1 MKGAMMTKGR
11 WKTINRWRRMQRSRL
26 RARRLSLTQQERA
39 AGRAAASAGITEFL
53 AARGDG
59 CVGVYW
65 PFKAEID
72 IRHIA
77 NDGVPVALPVVVRR
91 GQPLEFWR
99 WRPGMALRRGV
110 WDIPIPVTRD
120 VVQPSVLLVPLLG
133 FDDAGYRLGYGGG
146 YYDRTL
152 DAMSPRPLA
161 IGLGFDC
168 ALLPTIHPQP
178 HDIPMDAIITENGIT
193 RYTRAAAPVR
203 AEPAYAAG
211 D

>member
-1 MKGAMMTKGR
+1 
-11 WKTINRWRRMQRSRL
+11 MQRARL
-26 RARRLSLTQQERA
+26 RARRLSLAQRERA
-39 AGRAAASAGITEFL
+39 GARAAVCAGIAEFL

-77 NDGVPVALPVVVRR
+77 NEGIPVALPVVVRR
-91 GQPLEFWR
+91 GQPLEFWS
-99 WRPGMALRRGV
+99 WRPDMALRRGV
-110 WDIPIPVTRD
+110 WDIPIPVDRK
-120 VVQPSVLLVPLLG
+120 VVTPTLLLAPLLG

-152 DAMSPRPLA
+152 AAMSPRPLA
-161 IGLGFDC
+161 IGLGFDF
-168 ALLPTIHPQP
+168 ARLPTIHPQP
-178 HDIPMDAIITENGIT
+178 HDIPMDAIVTESGI
-193 RYTRAAAPVR
+193 RRFSEKSIPARAA
-203 AEPAYAAG
+203 PAVATG